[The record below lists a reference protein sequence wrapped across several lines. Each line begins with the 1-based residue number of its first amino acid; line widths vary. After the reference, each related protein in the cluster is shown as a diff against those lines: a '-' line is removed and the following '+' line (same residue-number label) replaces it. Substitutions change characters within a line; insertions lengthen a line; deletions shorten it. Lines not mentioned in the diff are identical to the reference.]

1 MRDALT
7 RRPAGHPAA
16 TRASWLGAWF
26 QHPTALVLLLIFV
39 QMALWGPVSAHFIA
53 APQNDSLE
61 QVMLSQ
67 ELHLAYGKHPPM
79 PTWLLYGA
87 SAIAGPSIGLT
98 FVLGVLCS
106 VATLLLLYAWARPQ
120 IGAPRAALAT
130 LLASCVE
137 FMNAGTTYFNHNTVQ
152 LPFALLAIVLF
163 HRALLRMRRV
173 DWALLGVGAGLMML
187 VKLSAV
193 VLFAAFAAYLLWTR
207 RARDPRTLR
216 GAALAGFVGAAV
228 LGPFLIAAS
237 GEAAPPAGYA
247 TQSLFPE
254 GVDHLERLRSV
265 WDFAASHVA
274 KLAPALLIFFWLR
287 RQAPAAPPRV
297 GESLAIAPFLTIVGF
312 GPIVLTL
319 GVAVLA
325 DAFLLVGWGT
335 TFHVLFTFWLVAASP
350 WAIDAPRRVVR
361 RAAAACIALQVVLW
375 SVLAANGG
383 TLPSLRRMKSDLA
396 DLPPAQLAQSL
407 QQAWSER
414 STAPLHYVIA
424 DVRTGAAL
432 AVQFR
437 GEPRVIDA
445 NRAGFQ
451 ATLPPE
457 VRRAC
462 GSVVVASRAPAE
474 PGSRHFGPLDAMF
487 DEATLRSV
495 VELPA
500 QGASRQ
506 KFYVGIRTPAPG
518 GDCAAV
524 WRASTRAAQPIHA
537 LMPTAAAATSRLTT
551 GAPP

>member
-7 RRPAGHPAA
+7 RRLAGQPSA
-16 TRASWLGAWF
+16 TRGAWLGGLL
-26 QHPTALVLLLIFV
+26 QHPTTLVLLLALV
-39 QMALWGPVSAHFIA
+39 QLALWGAVSAHFIA

-61 QVMLSQ
+61 QVLLSQ
-67 ELHLAYGKHPPM
+67 ELRLAYGKHPPM

-87 SAIAGPSIGLT
+87 NAIAGPSIGST

-130 LLASCVE
+130 LLASSVE

-173 DWALLGVGAGLMML
+173 DWALLGVGAALMML
-187 VKLSAV
+187 VKFSAV
-193 VLFAAFAAYLLWTR
+193 VLFAAFAGYLVWSR
-207 RARDPRTLR
+207 RAHDPRTLR
-216 GAALAGFVGAAV
+216 GVALAGCVGAAV
-228 LGPFLIAAS
+228 LAPFLFAAS
-237 GEAAPPAGYA
+237 GETAPPAGYA
-247 TQSLFPE
+247 SQSLFPE
-254 GVDHLERLRSV
+254 GVGPIERLKSV
-265 WDFAASHVA
+265 WDFAVSHAA

-287 RQAPAAPPRV
+287 RQAPAAPQRV

-319 GVAVLA
+319 GIAVLA
-325 DAFLLVGWGT
+325 NAFLLVGWGT

-350 WAIDAPRRVVR
+350 WAIDAPRRVVL
-361 RAAAACIALQVVLW
+361 RAAAACIALQVALW

-383 TLPSLRRMKSDLA
+383 TLPSLRRMKSNLTDLA
-396 DLPPAQLAQSL
+396 PAQLAQSL
-407 QQAWSER
+407 QRAWGEHSA
-414 STAPLHYVIA
+414 APLRYVIS

-445 NRAGFQ
+445 NRAGFEVML
-451 ATLPPE
+451 APE

-462 GSVVVASRAPAE
+462 GSVVVAGRAPAE

-487 DEATLRSV
+487 DAALLHSV

-500 QGASRQ
+500 QGASLQ
-506 KFYVGIRTPAPG
+506 KFYVGIRAPAPG
-518 GDCAAV
+518 LDCAAV
-524 WRASTRAAQPIHA
+524 LRASARTAQPIHA
-537 LMPTAAAATSRLTT
+537 PMPAAAAAITRATT
-551 GAPP
+551 DAPP